1 MSRIL
6 TTLASV
12 CLGTLVLA
20 GTGCE
25 DKACQDSLKTCKSDL
40 GQEQKTN
47 ATDMTTISGLKS
59 QLAQSEA
66 KVQELTKENEALKA
80 PKGSKAGEEKMKTP
94 EGKKPEAGKKAGKGK
109 K

>member
-12 CLGTLVLA
+12 CLGTLLLA
-20 GTGCE
+20 GTGCD
-25 DKACQDSLKTCKSDL
+25 DKVCQDSLKTCKNDL

-47 ATDMTTISGLKS
+47 ATDMTTINGLKS

-66 KVQELTKENEALKA
+66 KVQELTKENETLKA
-80 PKGSKAGEEKMKTP
+80 PKGSKAGEEKMKAP
-94 EGKKPEAGKKAGKGK
+94 ESKKSEAGKKGAKGK